1 MNYDDKKLVHITH
14 TVCKMFCDIADYTII
29 YQYKKVQGCLT
40 TPCTQYTIIYKTTIF
55 CYLYKLK

>member
-29 YQYKKVQGCLT
+29 YRYKKSTGLSHDALH
-40 TPCTQYTIIYKTTIF
+40 PIHN
-55 CYLYKLK
+55 YL